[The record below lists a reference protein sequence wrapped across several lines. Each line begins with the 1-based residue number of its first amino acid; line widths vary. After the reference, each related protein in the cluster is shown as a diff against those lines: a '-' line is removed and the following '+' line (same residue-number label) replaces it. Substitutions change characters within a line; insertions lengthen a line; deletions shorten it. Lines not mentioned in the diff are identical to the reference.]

1 MKSIEGRLPVGR
13 RNHAPDLPRSGQAS
27 LLFRRLKSLAERIM
41 AWKRPPAGWKAL
53 IARLASELHVDLDP
67 SVVDAFGIYLDHLV
81 AWGTRM
87 DLTAARTAEEL
98 VDLSFADALV
108 IARAEC
114 RRPGGAGARWV
125 DVGSGGGAPGLPLFL
140 LLREA
145 WPGFRGALVEPRA
158 KRVAFLR
165 SCVGALGLAD
175 AVDVVRARSES
186 LPSKAFDG
194 AVARATLPP
203 EDWLREGARLAEGAV
218 WVLVAQAEA
227 PSQPGWFI
235 DRDEVY
241 CWPWTGSPRRALRY
255 VPGAQIPRS

>member
-1 MKSIEGRLPVGR
+1 
-13 RNHAPDLPRSGQAS
+13 
-27 LLFRRLKSLAERIM
+27 M
-41 AWKRPPAGWKAL
+41 ALKRPSAGWKAL
-53 IARLASELHVDLDP
+53 ITRLSGELEVDLEP
-67 SVVDAFGIYLDHLV
+67 SVADAFVTYLDQLV

-114 RRPGGAGARWV
+114 AAGGAGSRWV

-145 WPGFRGALVEPRA
+145 WPGFRGTLVEPRA

-165 SCVGALGLAD
+165 SCVGALGMAD
-175 AVDVVRARSES
+175 VVDVVRARSDR
-186 LPSKAFDG
+186 LPPKEFDG

-203 EDWLREGARLAEGAV
+203 AEWLREGARLAGAAV

-227 PSQPGWFI
+227 PSQPDWFI

-241 CWPWTGSPRRALRY
+241 CWPLTGSSRRALRY
-255 VPGAQIPRS
+255 VPGAAGAAPE